1 MSSTTR
7 RRSYGVK
14 GAPYAHPSP
23 TTTLKR
29 ARSAPYFFL
38 VPATVLFA
46 LFFALPIGYAAY
58 LSFRKV
64 HVSGL
69 GLGSG
74 ARKEVWAGLE
84 NYTDALTDSEL
95 LHGALRVL
103 GYGCIVVP
111 VMLGLALLF
120 ALMLDSEKVRLAPF
134 TRLAIF
140 LPYAIPGVVAALMWG
155 FLYLPDVSPF
165 YYVLEKLH
173 MPQPNLLDGGP
184 LYLAMANIAV
194 WGGTGFNMIVI
205 YTSLQAIPAEVYEAA
220 KLDGATPLQIA
231 LRIKIPMVAPSLVL
245 TFFFSIIATLQ
256 VFNEPTTLKPLTN
269 SLPLTWSPLMTV
281 YQDAFRKGDI
291 YQAAAEAVII
301 AVATLVLS
309 FGFLRAANR
318 RQKQEAAR

>member
-1 MSSTTR
+1 
-7 RRSYGVK
+7 
-14 GAPYAHPSP
+14 
-23 TTTLKR
+23 
-29 ARSAPYFFL
+29 
-38 VPATVLFA
+38 VLFA
-46 LFFALPIGYAAY
+46 LFFALPIGYALW
-58 LSFRKV
+58 LSLHKV
-64 HVSGL
+64 QVKGL

-74 ARKEVWAGLE
+74 ARSEVWAGIE

-95 LHGALRVL
+95 LDGTLRVL
-103 GYGCIVVP
+103 GYGAIVVP
-111 VMLGLALLF
+111 VMLGLALVL
-120 ALMLDSEKVRLAPF
+120 ALMLDSDKVRLAPF

-140 LPYAIPGVVAALMWG
+140 LPYAVPGVVAALLWG

-165 YYVLEKLH
+165 YFVLERLGL
-173 MPQPNLLDGGP
+173 PQPDLLDGGG
-184 LYLAMANIAV
+184 LYAALSNIAI

-205 YTSLQAIPAEVYEAA
+205 YTSLQAIPVEVYEAA

-269 SLPLTWSPLMTV
+269 SVSTTWSPLMKV
-281 YQDAFRKGDI
+281 HRDAFGEGDI
-291 YQAAAEAVII
+291 YGAAAQAVII
-301 AVATLVLS
+301 AFATLLLS

>member
-1 MSSTTR
+1 MTSAH

-14 GAPYAHPSP
+14 GAPYA
-23 TTTLKR
+23 
-29 ARSAPYFFL
+29 FL
-38 VPATVLFA
+38 LPASLLFA
-46 LFFALPIGYAAY
+46 LFFALPIGYAVY

-74 ARKEVWAGLE
+74 ARKEIWAGLE

-95 LHGALRVL
+95 VDGALRVL
-103 GYGCIVVP
+103 GYGLIVIP
-111 VMLGLALLF
+111 VMLGLALVF
-120 ALMLDSEKVRLAPF
+120 ALMLDTDQVRFSPF

-140 LPYAIPGVVAALMWG
+140 LPYAIPGVVAALLWG

-165 YYVLEKLH
+165 SYVLEKLH
-173 MPQPNLLDGGP
+173 MPQPDLLDGGP
-184 LYLAMANIAV
+184 LFVALSNIAV

-205 YTSLQAIPAEVYEAA
+205 YTSLQAIPAEVHEAA

-231 LRIKIPMVAPSLVL
+231 LKIKIPMVAPSLVL

-269 SLPLTWSPLMTV
+269 SVSTTWSPLMKV

-291 YQAAAEAVII
+291 YQAAAEATII
-301 AVATLVLS
+301 ALATLVLS

-318 RQKQEAAR
+318 RNKQEAAR